1 MTVALSNTIALLASI
16 AAGLILTAGAV
27 KLAPRFN
34 LVVRPRLFGKSESS
48 ITFLGGPV
56 LAAASICVY
65 LVLGKPGPVI
75 TVILAAA
82 LAAMVLGFLDDLL
95 SAREGLTP
103 RIRLVVELAIAGA
116 AWFAGISAVTTAPT
130 WLDFAI
136 TVTFLV
142 GGMNAFNLIDN
153 MDGVAGVTA
162 VAVAFGVAAF
172 ALAGGHSQYA
182 LLAMCL
188 GGASLAFLCF
198 NFKNPRAYLGDA
210 GSLFLGLTLSG
221 MALTIDAGFMPPGNF
236 LVALVIFAVP
246 FTDTV
251 TRQLSRWVSGGSV
264 LDITGGTDHLS
275 HRLVARGFSPPEV
288 ASLHGIA
295 GLFATAA
302 AGISAL
308 YLLATP
314 MLLTLGAFV
323 AFGLAFVWDAWR
335 GSKKSPQAEAPAGAV
350 VGHPAKL
357 ALPRDPVPAAGK
369 SV

>member
-1 MTVALSNTIALLASI
+1 VTVALTNTIALLASI
-16 AAGLILTAGAV
+16 AAGLVLTAAAV
-27 KLAPRFN
+27 RLAPRFN
-34 LVVRPRLFGKSESS
+34 LVVHPRLFGRSERS

-56 LAAASICVY
+56 LAASAICVY
-65 LVLGKPGPVI
+65 LVLGEPSPVI
-75 TVILAAA
+75 TVLLIAS

-103 RIRLVVELAIAGA
+103 RTRLVVEFVIAGA
-116 AWFAGISAVTTAPT
+116 AWFAGLSAVTTAPT

-136 TVTFLV
+136 TVIFLV

-162 VAVAFGVAAF
+162 MAVAFGVAAF
-172 ALAGGHSQYA
+172 ALAGRLPQYA
-182 LLAMCL
+182 LLSICL

-198 NFKNPRAYLGDA
+198 NFKNPKAYLGDA
-210 GSLFLGLTLSG
+210 GSLFLGMSLSG
-221 MALTIDAGFMPPGNF
+221 MALTIDAGFRPPGNF

-264 LDITGGTDHLS
+264 FDIVGSTDHLS
-275 HRLVARGFSPPEV
+275 HRLVGRGFSPSEV

-308 YLLATP
+308 YLLASP
-314 MLLTLGAFV
+314 MLLTLGAFA
-323 AFGLAFVWDAWR
+323 AFGLLFVWDAWR
-335 GSKKSPQAEAPAGAV
+335 GSRSPAAEQPRVADERLVAP
-350 VGHPAKL
+350 
-357 ALPRDPVPAAGK
+357 LPIECDPVPVAGE
-369 SV
+369 SI